1 MSEKSIFTIGHS
13 THSLAELTAL
23 LHRHRLTHVVDVRK
37 LPKSR
42 RLPQFDKD
50 ALSRSLPA
58 RGVAYTHMGELGGFR
73 RPRPDSPNAG
83 WRSGGFRAYAD
94 YMLTE
99 QFVSALDRVEQLA
112 RSDRTAIMCA
122 EGLWWRC
129 HRRLIADALSVR
141 GWRVSH
147 VLPDGGLAE
156 HSLPEFALVDGERIK
171 YPPLLGSL
179 GSISESQSS

>member
-1 MSEKSIFTIGHS
+1 MGNGEIFTIGHS

-23 LHRHRLTHVVDVRK
+23 LRRHAVSEIADVRK

-50 ALSRSLPA
+50 ALEHSLPA
-58 RGVAYTHMGELGGFR
+58 EGVGYTHMEELGGFR
-73 RPRPDSPNAG
+73 RPRPDSPNTG

-94 YMLTE
+94 YMTSE
-99 QFVSALDRVEQLA
+99 QFESALARLEALA
-112 RSDRTAIMCA
+112 RPSRTAIMCA

-141 GWRVSH
+141 GWRVWH
-147 VLPDGGLAE
+147 ILPDGDRAE
-156 HSLPEFALVDGERIK
+156 HSLPEFAAVVGERIS
-171 YPPLLGSL
+171 YPPTQGTLDVGP
-179 GSISESQSS
+179 